1 MHTKIVNCER
11 GGKSVMADDSKL
23 CVTSFSTIPYML
35 TAFPELTTSQLDT
48 KRLYVYVNVSRHK
61 GWIS

>member
-48 KRLYVYVNVSRHK
+48 KRLYVYVSK
-61 GWIS
+61 